1 MTESYDFTTE
11 DMGHMRR
18 EGSMRAFLRML
29 SGPSAGPVTS
39 PAAAVSAAMPDDHVP
54 GAWPAGTSTG
64 APGTTVCRCSRCT
77 GYAADQPAAEDLLNV
92 ITQNAD
98 PESA

>member
-1 MTESYDFTTE
+1 MNASFDFTTE

-18 EGSMRAFLRML
+18 EGSMREFLRMI

-39 PAAAVSAAMPDDHVP
+39 PAAPVAANMPDDHTP
-54 GAWPAGTSTG
+54 GAWP
-64 APGTTVCRCSRCT
+64 TVCGCSVCQ
-77 GYAADQPAAEDLLNV
+77 GYAKDQPTLDVLLAR
-92 ITQNAD
+92 ITHNAD